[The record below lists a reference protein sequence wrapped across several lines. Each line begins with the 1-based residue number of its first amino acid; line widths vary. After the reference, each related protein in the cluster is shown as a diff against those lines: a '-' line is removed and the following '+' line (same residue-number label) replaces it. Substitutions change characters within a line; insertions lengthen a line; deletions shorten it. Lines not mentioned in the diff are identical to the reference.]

1 MEENARSQINA
12 GVLRLTQVPS
22 VRSLDTHKA
31 NIKNMFVSPE
41 LTISKS
47 ERSSLI
53 QKHQKVK
60 GPLVGQIF
68 VHAPNDRL
76 TS

>member
-12 GVLRLTQVPS
+12 GVLRLTLVPS
-22 VRSLDTHKA
+22 VRSLDTHEA
-31 NIKNMFVSPE
+31 NIKHMFVSPE

-47 ERSSLI
+47 EKSSLI
-53 QKHQKVK
+53 QKYPKVK
-60 GPLVGQIF
+60 RPLVGQIY

-76 TS
+76 SL